1 MPQAIEQGLFHEL
14 GYYTLAHPDPH
25 YFIHQLAVD
34 AFTAQH
40 ADEHTKAVAITFAL
54 AGLYLVVE
62 KGYSGKEAQLAH
74 MAMAKKK
81 TEWPVF
87 ELPTERG
94 SITIKD
100 VLAHE
105 PGAGRD
111 EMIRAWCREVWRCY
125 ASQRAKLLP
134 LLP

>member
-1 MPQAIEQGLFHEL
+1 MQQATDQGLFHAL
-14 GYYTLAHPDPH
+14 SYYTLAHTDQN

-34 AFTAQH
+34 AYTAQH

-94 SITIKD
+94 SITIED